1 MVFHFQLSKKIPS
14 KIEGNPAKPRDE
26 VYHSEESEGN
36 ARLLCNQATP
46 YLVLSHSGFCG

>member
-36 ARLLCNQATP
+36 ARLLCADRACQ
-46 YLVLSHSGFCG
+46 SGIYCIV